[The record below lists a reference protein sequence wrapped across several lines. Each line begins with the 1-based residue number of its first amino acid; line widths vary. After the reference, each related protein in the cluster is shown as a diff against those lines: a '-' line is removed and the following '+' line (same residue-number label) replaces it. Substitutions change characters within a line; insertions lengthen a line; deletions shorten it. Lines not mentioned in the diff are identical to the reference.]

1 MPEKPEVV
9 TVSKMLNKELVGKE
23 ITGCNIYHDGI
34 IVYPKVSLFKNE
46 IIGQKVE
53 EVTTRGKWIVIKLTT
68 KVLLVHLRM
77 EGKFFFREIGEEKLS
92 HEHVEF
98 ILDDLVSFRY
108 HDVRKFGKMHLL
120 DKSNYLDVAPLNKL
134 GVEYNDKILTGRY
147 LRDIIID
154 IHKPIKNI
162 LLDQSIITGIGNI
175 YVNEILYLSKISPRR
190 CCIDVKRDDC
200 EEIVKNTK
208 LVLDKAIKAGGT
220 TIKSFTSSEG
230 VHGLFQQQLKV
241 HGKEGKACPVC
252 GKTIVKIKLF
262 GRGTYMCPLCQKW

>member
-23 ITGCNIYHDGI
+23 ITGCNVYHDGI
-34 IVYPKVSLFKNE
+34 IAYPEVSLFE
-46 IIGQKVE
+46 SDIIGEVVE
-53 EVTTRGKWIVIKLTT
+53 EVGTKGKWIVIKLTT

-77 EGKFFFREIGEEKLS
+77 EGKFFFRNVGEEFLS

-98 ILDDLVSFRY
+98 ILDKNISFRY

-120 DKSNYLDVAPLNKL
+120 DKDNYLEVSPLNKL
-134 GVEYNDKILTGRY
+134 GVEYDDKILTGRY
-147 LRDIIID
+147 LRDILID
-154 IHKPIKNI
+154 IHKPIKNV

-190 CCIDVKRDDC
+190 CAMDVKREDC
-200 EEIVKNTK
+200 EEIIKNTK
-208 LVLDKAIKAGGT
+208 IVLDKAIKAGGT

-230 VHGLFQQQLKV
+230 VHGLFQQQLRV
-241 HGKEGKACPVC
+241 HGKEGEICPIC
-252 GKTIVKIKLF
+252 EKKIVKIKLF